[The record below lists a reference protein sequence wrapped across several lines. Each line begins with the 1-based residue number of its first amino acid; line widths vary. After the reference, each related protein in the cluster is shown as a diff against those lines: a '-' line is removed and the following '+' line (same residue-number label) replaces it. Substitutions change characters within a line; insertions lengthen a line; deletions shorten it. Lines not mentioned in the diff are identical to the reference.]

1 MNPSPGSVRPL
12 QLPAMTRSEAQ
23 ARTALAQRVRA
34 CRVPWGGADWALTLV
49 PSVDAGPLR
58 AQAGQWRL
66 QASWGGAPFELLVP
80 VSAVQPLLQARFPM
94 LDLPSLPLP
103 FMASVLELAC
113 ADLVE
118 AMGRLQRGPAEFQAL
133 TAGPVDGEVGPHV
146 FDLEARC
153 GEQVLRARL
162 ATDTLGMMLMAGLA
176 MTQPVAA
183 NDLPGN
189 DLPVRLR
196 AELGFTWLGVDALR
210 RLAPGDVVLVEHS
223 QLTPEGEL
231 WFGAG
236 RWGVRALYDAG
247 CLVVRVPFNPEGIT
261 MVDEDTGEQTGA
273 FSALDRLLMR
283 VAFDV
288 GERTMTLGELQALH
302 EGQVIEL
309 GQPLS
314 TAVGIRVN
322 GSLVGTGELVEVDG
336 RMGVSVTSVFGR
348 NETFEVLGALDGFDA
363 GGERAPQADGEA
375 GDGLEDG
382 RADAAGDDGSG
393 LAPAAG
399 HEGRIGGTL

>member
-1 MNPSPGSVRPL
+1 MTASPGSPRTL

-23 ARTALAQRVRA
+23 ARTALAQRVRG
-34 CRVPWGGADWALTLV
+34 CPVQWGGAAWSLTLV
-49 PSVDAGPLR
+49 PSADAGPLQ

-66 QASWGGAPFELLVP
+66 QASWGGAPFEFLLP
-80 VSAVQPLLQARFPM
+80 MTAVQPLLVARFPQ

-103 FMASVLELAC
+103 FTASVLELAC

-133 TAGPVDGEVGPHV
+133 SAGPVEGEVGPHV
-146 FDLEARC
+146 FDLEARS

-162 ATDTLGMMLMAGLA
+162 STDTLGMMLMAGLA
-176 MTQPVAA
+176 LEQPVAA
-183 NDLPGN
+183 NDMPG
-189 DLPVRLR
+189 DALPVRLR

-210 RLAPGDVVLVEHS
+210 RLAPGDVVLIEHA
-223 QLTPEGEL
+223 QLTPQGEL

-236 RWGVRALYDAG
+236 RWGVRAQYEDG
-247 CLVVRVPFNPEGIT
+247 RLVVREPFTPEGIT

-273 FSALDRLLMR
+273 CSALDRLLMR

-314 TAVGIRVN
+314 TAVSIRVN

-336 RMGVSVTSVFGR
+336 RMGVSVTSIFGR
-348 NETFEVLGALDGFDA
+348 NETFEVLGALDGIESMGGLTPGPQDEGFDGIEEDLDEAAGDA
-363 GGERAPQADGEA
+363 GGGPAQ
-375 GDGLEDG
+375 
-382 RADAAGDDGSG
+382 
-393 LAPAAG
+393 AAG
-399 HEGRIGGTL
+399 HEGRGDGSL